1 MVFFLL
7 FLSDFPRLKTLL
19 GATRSIAW
27 RIDSKRISSSS
38 SRISC
43 SSSEYTH
50 SDKLCSPKVLESD
63 ETSEDEEDIDDF
75 TFDDLGK
82 FHEDEDPDDA
92 LEEAEED
99 DIDDTLEDDDSSS
112 SWQPLSMTALAFLL
126 IMSDFVIL
134 VLSCSRSGAMLVI

>member
-1 MVFFLL
+1 M
-7 FLSDFPRLKTLL
+7 
-19 GATRSIAW
+19 
-27 RIDSKRISSSS
+27 
-38 SRISC
+38 
-43 SSSEYTH
+43 
-50 SDKLCSPKVLESD
+50 LESD
-63 ETSEDEEDIDDF
+63 EISEDEEDIDDF

-99 DIDDTLEDDDSSS
+99 GIDDTIEDDDSSS